1 MMMMTIQGNLAGS
14 YPQNNVTSIS
24 ARKMMPPSDATNA
37 QPTLPDAGLMIGNEG
52 DSFTPSST
60 GSADL
65 NNTPAVADAGDTVT
79 VKHKKKTHTKKAS
92 KYKKPEKKKGFA
104 GLPWYGKTAVVVGGT
119 IVATP
124 FLALGAAHI
133 WARMPSKKFVT
144 TEEINKLS
152 SEIVNTADMSPTAL
166 VDLLEGVHAK
176 IKMGVAKP
184 PPDKDA
190 NMFQQITW
198 GLGQTMG
205 VLNNLPQDNRLQ
217 LVNYVSWQMWGDMF
231 NKDKGSREVL
241 KNIVG
246 ACGVPAKK
254 LFQDLGNIF
263 SKRSDQE
270 IKDMVNE
277 FPVHKFWRMIAEGAI
292 FAGIDMKD
300 RAPTPKFSTI
310 QKEMIE
316 TLEKVNATLPANEQ
330 YDLSSFVNGKPKER
344 GSASVGWVFELPQK
358 QPDGTVK
365 KTIVKYLTA
374 NDKQIPEYL
383 NLFYDIKRR
392 ETYIDYTNDLKH
404 YKKHYEP
411 NGLSIAEVNSSSIS
425 TLKEVTEIAQI
436 LKQKNS
442 SLSEE
447 KATTKAIEMVSLK
460 HALKN
465 ARTLAQEL
473 NTTVET
479 ANADAMSAAYK
490 AARHNHTFA
499 ESTFDGAKFG
509 NKRLLGL
516 AMAEGVKVNSEQFT
530 ALLPEEQLKAWCQF
544 VKLQTI
550 YGAIHNDLHGG
561 NMFAKCNGKY
571 FENFSNFD
579 SGRVGMF
586 SSEGT
591 KALNGL
597 QLMMLA
603 EDPSIVVS
611 KATANTPSSYSTQCE
626 AFRRELF
633 NADSRLQTATINK
646 DEPWFSL
653 YNPLTIAF
661 DASGEIKLG
670 QPNQIWNSAEVDE
683 GLSKW
688 RTTCK
693 YDRDAKVNEAKY
705 KATVFKPNE
714 KTALRTEAEEL
725 INELEISSGIRLD
738 PATRDKATQRAMH
751 YLLDIIEPTLNKDD
765 ARYQS
770 VMGAGFDIKTV

>member
-1 MMMMTIQGNLAGS
+1 MMTIQGNLAGS
-14 YPQNNVTSIS
+14 YPQNNVTPIHP
-24 ARKMMPPSDATNA
+24 RKMMPTGDTTNA
-37 QPTLPDAGLMIGNEG
+37 QPTLPDAELIIGNEG
-52 DSFTPSST
+52 DSFTPSGT

-65 NNTPAVADAGDTVT
+65 NNTPAVADAGDTVAI
-79 VKHKKKTHTKKAS
+79 VKHKKKTHKAKKTS

-144 TEEINKLS
+144 AEEINKLS

-184 PPDKDA
+184 PPDRDA

-198 GLGQTMG
+198 GLGQG
-205 VLNNLPQDNRLQ
+205 IGILNNLPQDNRLQ

-231 NKDKGSREVL
+231 NKSKGSREVL

-254 LFQDLGNIF
+254 LFQDIGNIF

-270 IKDMVNE
+270 VKDMVNE
-277 FPVHKFWRMIAEGAI
+277 FPVHKFFRMIAEGAI

-316 TLEKVNATLPANEQ
+316 TLEKLNASLPENNQ
-330 YDLSSFVNGKPKER
+330 YDISSFIDGNPKEL

-383 NLFYDIKRR
+383 NLFYDIHRR
-392 ETYIDYTNDLKH
+392 ETYINYTNELKR

-411 NGLSIAEVNSSSIS
+411 DGLSIAEVKSSSIS

-447 KATTKAIEMVSLK
+447 KATTKAIEMISLK
-460 HALKN
+460 HALKS
-465 ARTLAQEL
+465 ARTLEQEL

-479 ANADAMSAAYK
+479 ANADAMSAAYE
-490 AARHNHTFA
+490 AARHNHSFA

-516 AMAEGVKVNSEQFT
+516 VMAEGVKVNSDEFT
-530 ALLPEEQLKAWCQF
+530 ALPPEEKLKAWCQF

-550 YGAIHNDLHGG
+550 YGATHNDLHGG
-561 NMFAKCNGKY
+561 NMFAKCDGKL
-571 FENFSNFD
+571 FKNFSIFD

-603 EDPSIVVS
+603 EDPSIIVS
-611 KATANTPSSYSTQCE
+611 KATANTPSLYSTECE
-626 AFRRELF
+626 AFRKELF
-633 NADSRLQTATINK
+633 NADSGLQTRIINK
-646 DEPWFSL
+646 DEPWFR
-653 YNPLTIAF
+653 YHNPLTLSF

-670 QPNQIWNSAEVDE
+670 KPKQIWNSAEVEE
-683 GLSKW
+683 GYDKW

-693 YDRDAKVNEAKY
+693 YDRGAKVSEAKY
-705 KATVFKPNE
+705 KATVFEPNE
-714 KTALRTEAEEL
+714 KTVLRKEAEEL
-725 INELEISSGIRLD
+725 IKELETSSEISLEAD
-738 PATRDKATQRAMH
+738 VKEKATQRAMH
-751 YLLDIIEPTLNKDD
+751 YLLDIIEPTLNKED

-770 VMGAGFDIKTV
+770 AMGQWFDIENF